1 MTFHG
6 PQTTGALNPAE
17 LDNAELHNTE
27 PDNAGLDNAGLD
39 NTGRAPSAS
48 DLSTPADTSPGPGA
62 RWAVVPPTPRRP
74 DLRTRLSR
82 PCDGAVAVHVLGDV
96 DTATAHRLQDLLRHR
111 LASTARAVVLDLS
124 AVDFLGVRG
133 LTVIAHARHRA
144 AVRGKTLAVTGTS
157 PCVLRAFRAAGWS
170 DELPTHPDVEHAVAS
185 LSLAR

>member
-17 LDNAELHNTE
+17 LDNTQPDDTGLTNTE
-27 PDNAGLDNAGLD
+27 LA

-62 RWAVVPPTPRRP
+62 RWAVVPPAPQRP

-133 LTVIAHARHRA
+133 LKVIAHARHRA

-157 PCVLRAFRAAGWS
+157 PCVLRAFRAAGWA
-170 DELPTHPDVEHAVAS
+170 DELPTHPDVERAVAS
-185 LSLAR
+185 LSPAQ